1 MEIQEQNQPILN
13 PNPENQ
19 KKSVGKT
26 VKMLILAVILSL
38 IFGSLGG
45 GLATLLVLRSPKAQK
60 LLNGIPLNQNVTLNE
75 DSSTVNVVKQD
86 GPAVVSI
93 IISQDLSELPGYGM
107 NPDSQDPFF
116 NYFFNNGQSPQ
127 DNGNSSGG
135 NSSSGNG
142 SSSDNGNTS
151 SGLQEVGAG
160 SGFFISAD
168 GLILTNKHV
177 VSDTTASYTVI
188 TSDGKKYDAKVL
200 AQDPTNDLALV
211 KISIQNA
218 PFLKLADSSQLQ
230 VGEHVIAIGNSLG
243 QYQNTVT
250 SGIISGI
257 GRSITA
263 GDDTGS
269 SEDLSGV
276 IQTDAAINPGNSG
289 GPLLNIEGQ
298 VVGINTAIDQQ
309 GQLVGFAIPANEIAR
324 ALASYQKN
332 GKITSAFLGVRY
344 IIITDDIATQQNLP
358 RNYGALIVRGQNI
371 TDFAVLPGSP
381 ADKAGLMEN
390 DIILEVNG
398 TKIDENNTLA
408 SLIANYNPGDT
419 VTMRVYH
426 KGNEE
431 DVKVV
436 LGESK

>member
-1 MEIQEQNQPILN
+1 MEIQNATQPDPVLN
-13 PNPENQ
+13 PQ
-19 KKSVGKT
+19 KSYNKT
-26 VKMLILAVILSL
+26 LAVKIAVLAVILSL
-38 IFGSLGG
+38 VFGAIGGAVGSFYFLRSTFGKKLLAGTPSLG
-45 GLATLLVLRSPKAQK
+45 LNRS
-60 LLNGIPLNQNVTLNE
+60 VTFNE
-75 DSSTVNVVKQD
+75 DSSTVDVVKQVS
-86 GPAVVSI
+86 PAVVSI
-93 IISQDLSELPGYGM
+93 IISQDLSQIPGYGL
-107 NPDSQDPFF
+107 NPNSQDPFYNF
-116 NYFFNNGQSPQ
+116 FFNNGQQSPQ
-127 DNGNSSGG
+127 DNGNGSGG
-135 NSSSGNG
+135 NSSSGNNY
-142 SSSDNGNTS
+142 SSGG
-151 SGLQEVGAG
+151 GLQEVGAG

-200 AQDPTNDLALV
+200 AQDPTNDIALV
-211 KISIQNA
+211 KIDIKNA

-230 VGEHVIAIGNSLG
+230 VGQHVIAIGNSLG

-263 GDDTGS
+263 GSDTGG

-289 GPLLNIEGQ
+289 GPLLNTQGQ

-309 GQLVGFAIPANEIAR
+309 GQLVGFAIPANEIAK

-358 RNYGALIVRGQNI
+358 RNYGALIVRGQNV

-381 ADKAGLMEN
+381 ADKAGLVEN
-390 DIILEVNG
+390 DIILQVNG
-398 TKIDENNTLA
+398 TKVDQNHTLP
-408 SLIANYNPGDT
+408 SLLSNYNPGDT
-419 VTMRVYH
+419 ATLRVYH
-426 KGNEE
+426 KGNEG
-431 DVKVV
+431 DVKVT